1 MRTSEVEGFAHS
13 SMLTLSSGGE
23 HDSRK
28 GEGGNGRLTD
38 EVVSRSMST
47 TVAVSWGNHHLAGK
61 IAV

>member
-1 MRTSEVEGFAHS
+1 
-13 SMLTLSSGGE
+13 MLTLSSGGE